1 MKLSKIILEN
11 KKIIHKAE
19 LNLSEKDIENLA
31 EAISKKLDEYLDVE
45 NKEILNQ
52 TVTAAIKELT
62 TE

>member
-31 EAISKKLDEYLDVE
+31 EAISRKLDEYLDIE

>member
-31 EAISKKLDEYLDVE
+31 EVISNKLDDYLDIE
-45 NKEILNQ
+45 NKELLSQ
-52 TVTAAIKELT
+52 TVKAAIEELT
-62 TE
+62 I

>member
-31 EAISKKLDEYLDVE
+31 EAISRKLDEYLDVE